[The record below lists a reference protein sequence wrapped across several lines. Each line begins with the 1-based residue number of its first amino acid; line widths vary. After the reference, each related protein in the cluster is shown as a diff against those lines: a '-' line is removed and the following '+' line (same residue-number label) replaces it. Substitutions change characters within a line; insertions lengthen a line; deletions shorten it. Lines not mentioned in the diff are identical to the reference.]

1 MAEAIARQSFTEVIE
16 ASSAGLH
23 PLGMIVGMTRRTLE
37 CNGYSADGLR
47 SKALAPEMLA
57 EADLVINMS
66 GYSREEGFPRCES
79 VEDWTI
85 EDPFGADPGLY
96 QRIFEEIE
104 QRVSELAERLRGE
117 VQAAKPD
124 REG

>member
-1 MAEAIARQSFTEVIE
+1 
-16 ASSAGLH
+16 
-23 PLGMIVGMTRRTLE
+23 
-37 CNGYSADGLR
+37 
-47 SKALAPEMLA
+47 
-57 EADLVINMS
+57 MS

-85 EDPFGADPGLY
+85 EDPFGAAPGLY